1 MGIIVNPIMKL
12 GIGGVDSLV
21 HAELV
26 QVRPIRGLEPS
37 AAVVLGIAAVIR
49 DSFAVKIE
57 TRAFYSPGNFLRS
70 ASRAA
75 VPIRSSL
82 VAILVICSL
91 GEDCCRSE
99 ESNSSRQPQ
108 TRSQHSTFHSIWLRH
123 SDGGDCYDSTPFP
136 DHRY

>member
-1 MGIIVNPIMKL
+1 MGNLNSDVELLSRLSPSDIELVFRRLNEVIGIIVSLIMKL

-37 AAVVLGIAAVIR
+37 AAVVLGIAVVIR

-57 TRAFYSPGNFLRS
+57 TRAFYSSGNFLRA

-75 VPIRSSL
+75 VR
-82 VAILVICSL
+82 
-91 GEDCCRSE
+91 
-99 ESNSSRQPQ
+99 
-108 TRSQHSTFHSIWLRH
+108 
-123 SDGGDCYDSTPFP
+123 
-136 DHRY
+136 